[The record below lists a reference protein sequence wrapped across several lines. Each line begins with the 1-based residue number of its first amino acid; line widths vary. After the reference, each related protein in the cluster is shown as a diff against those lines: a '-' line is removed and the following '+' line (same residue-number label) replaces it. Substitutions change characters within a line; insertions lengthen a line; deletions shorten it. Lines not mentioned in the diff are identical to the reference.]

1 MTSQDAVTDVRRALH
16 VKRVGHTGTL
26 DPGACGVLP
35 ICVGRAT
42 RLFDY
47 LADKEKEYVA
57 EITFGTTTD
66 TLDAYGCITASSAC
80 AVTESELSAVLPRF
94 LGEQEQ
100 KAPMYSAVSVEGVR
114 LYKLARQGVEVERK
128 KRRVSIYSIDLIRQ
142 CGENVFLL
150 KIRCSKGTYI
160 RTLCEDIAEALGTLG
175 YLSFLLRTASG
186 RFAIDSAMS
195 IAELETAV
203 KEGREDEL
211 ILPTDEALS
220 FMPEVRFSDN
230 RNVYKKLINGAEIPY
245 ECERLV
251 RVYYDDVFIGIGECE
266 KGRLRIKTQLCEG

>member
-1 MTSQDAVTDVRRALH
+1 MRDGVINILKPPGMTSQDAVTDVRRALH

-114 LYKLARQGVEVERK
+114 LYKLARRRK
-128 KRRVSIYSIDLIRQ
+128 RFPAENTLFKGHVYS
-142 CGENVFLL
+142 
-150 KIRCSKGTYI
+150 Y
-160 RTLCEDIAEALGTLG
+160 
-175 YLSFLLRTASG
+175 
-186 RFAIDSAMS
+186 
-195 IAELETAV
+195 AV
-203 KEGREDEL
+203 
-211 ILPTDEALS
+211 
-220 FMPEVRFSDN
+220 
-230 RNVYKKLINGAEIPY
+230 
-245 ECERLV
+245 
-251 RVYYDDVFIGIGECE
+251 
-266 KGRLRIKTQLCEG
+266 